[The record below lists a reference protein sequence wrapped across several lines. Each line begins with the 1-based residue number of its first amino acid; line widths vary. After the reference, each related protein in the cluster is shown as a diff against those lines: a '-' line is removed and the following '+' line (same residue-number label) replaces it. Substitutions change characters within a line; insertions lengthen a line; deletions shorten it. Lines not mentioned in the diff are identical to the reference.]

1 MQHIHI
7 VAVGV
12 ALNVAHTPSEISRF
26 VRWMPHVLNLSES
39 PIKAPLSLLLH
50 FLVYQTL
57 TPGGLCELFVAV
69 IRSFAYIFGPG
80 ASEEEAAVVQLMW
93 VLTEGEEV
101 GAARLP
107 SNFVFHDIYSGAVL
121 LPNWVCTALSK

>member
-1 MQHIHI
+1 MHLFR
-7 VAVGV
+7 A
-12 ALNVAHTPSEISRF
+12 ATCP
-26 VRWMPHVLNLSES
+26 
-39 PIKAPLSLLLH
+39 
-50 FLVYQTL
+50 VYQTL

-80 ASEEEAAVVQLMW
+80 ASEEEAAVVQLMR

-107 SNFVFHDIYSGAVL
+107 SNFVFYGIYPGPFSYPIGYALRYGSSVVANGLGYSRHCTVRNARQPQRMPSTCDPSL
-121 LPNWVCTALSK
+121 LQHS